1 MVENTAS
8 APAPPRTHL
17 RAVLLAMV
25 LLVLLGA
32 VAGVFTSRLEK
43 REIHVVALESSV
55 LKDLSTAWQR
65 AAMAQPDILPFYG
78 SSELTRN
85 FGNEPQRFFAS
96 YPTGFGVSPVGR
108 AGCTSLTLAEKIA
121 AASSGTVPQRK
132 VAISLSPS
140 WFFSP
145 QTHARWYAGNF
156 SAAQA
161 SALIFHPRLS
171 LELKRDFARRM
182 LDYPDTLEQAPLLS
196 FAVHRLAGS
205 GQWDAM
211 LYRVVT
217 PLARMQSGVADL
229 GDHFAFAWHIL
240 HDHERPHAVRTP
252 MRLDWETILL
262 AGGGEIQHDPRF
274 HKERTQ
280 QIFFGNRRFA
290 QVLNGSREWG
300 DLELLLRASRELHL
314 DPLLLSIPIDYR
326 YYQSI
331 GVARENLDRYR
342 ERLHEIAS
350 RHDVAL
356 IDFAEHVEDPVFFA
370 DHNDHLSARGWLY
383 VDRALD
389 FYFHA
394 AKHQRYFAPV
404 GAGEDHEYP

>member
-8 APAPPRTHL
+8 VPVPPRTHL
-17 RAVLLAMV
+17 RAVLLA
-25 LLVLLGA
+25 LLLLALLGA
-32 VAGVFTSRLEK
+32 VAGIFAWWLEK
-43 REIHVVALESSV
+43 REIHVVALESSA
-55 LKDLSTAWQR
+55 LKDMNAAWQR

-140 WFFSP
+140 WFFNP
-145 QTHARWYAGNF
+145 QTHARWYVGNF
-156 SAAQA
+156 SVAQA

-196 FAVHRLAGS
+196 FAVHRLAGQ
-205 GQWDAM
+205 GPWDAM

-217 PLARMQSGVADL
+217 PLARMQSAVADL
-229 GDHFAFAWHIL
+229 GDHCAFAWHIL
-240 HDHERPHAVRTP
+240 HDHEQPHVVRTP
-252 MRLDWETILL
+252 ARLDWETILL
-262 AGGGEIQHDPRF
+262 AGGGEISHDPKF
-274 HKERTQ
+274 HRERAQ

-290 QVLNGSREWG
+290 QVLNESREWG

-326 YYQSI
+326 YYQGI
-331 GVARENLDRYR
+331 GVARANLDRYR
-342 ERLHEIAS
+342 QRLHEIAS
-350 RHDVAL
+350 CYDVAV
-356 IDFAEHVEDPVFFA
+356 IDFAEHVEDPAFFA

-389 FYFHA
+389 FYYHA
-394 AKHQRYFAPV
+394 ANHQRYFPPV
-404 GAGEDHEYP
+404 GVGEDQVYP